1 MQKIP
6 WIRIVYLYLMTT
18 IGIVVFVIGSIT
30 MLNSVLKTFVFKQ
43 ADLNYYSRPPEIYL
57 VNQEKQA
64 IILTECDDLTQ
75 EDKENISVW
84 LNDYENW
91 KKIDENKMQIT
102 AQRQREFANSIA
114 MIVVGFPLYFIH
126 WAIIKKERRKDE
138 EES

>member
-138 EES
+138 GES

>member
-18 IGIVVFVIGSIT
+18 IGIVVFVIGSVT
-30 MLNSVLKTFVFKQ
+30 MINSVLKTFVFKK

-64 IILTECDDLTQ
+64 TILTECDDLTQ

>member
-30 MLNSVLKTFVFKQ
+30 MINSILKTFVFKQ

-64 IILTECDDLTQ
+64 TILTECDDLTQ
-75 EDKENISVW
+75 EDKENISAW

-138 EES
+138 GES

>member
-1 MQKIP
+1 MQKIS

-18 IGIVVFVIGSIT
+18 IGIVVFVIGSVT
-30 MLNSVLKTFVFKQ
+30 MINSVLKTFVFKQ
-43 ADLNYYSRPPEIYL
+43 ADLNYYSRPSELYL
-57 VNQEKQA
+57 ANSEKQVS
-64 IILTECDDLTQ
+64 IIKECSDLTAQ
-75 EDKENISVW
+75 DKEIIDMW
-84 LNDYENW
+84 LVDYQNW